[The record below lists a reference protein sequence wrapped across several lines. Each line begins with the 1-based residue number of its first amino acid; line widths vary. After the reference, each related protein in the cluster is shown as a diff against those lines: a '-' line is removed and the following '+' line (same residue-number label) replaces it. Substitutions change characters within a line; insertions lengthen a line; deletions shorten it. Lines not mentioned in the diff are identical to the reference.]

1 MQGNL
6 KKYSKKMGLNHKQK
20 IKLARKMMS
29 QKEIRRGISM
39 WQSKAWTMRWAHNFT
54 KQKLQHAKA

>member
-1 MQGNL
+1 
-6 KKYSKKMGLNHKQK
+6 MGLNHKQK